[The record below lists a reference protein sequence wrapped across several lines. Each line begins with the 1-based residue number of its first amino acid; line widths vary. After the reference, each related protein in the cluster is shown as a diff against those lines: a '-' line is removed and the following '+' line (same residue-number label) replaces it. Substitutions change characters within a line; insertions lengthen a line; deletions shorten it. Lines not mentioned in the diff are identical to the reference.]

1 LSPHPE
7 YFDSTASQRALRPLL
22 WLVSASFFMQTLDA
36 TIVNTAL
43 PAMARSLG
51 ERCACSPWSSPIP

>member
-1 LSPHPE
+1 MA
-7 YFDSTASQRALRPLL
+7 DTASPDPDRSLQPLL
-22 WLVSASFFMQTLDA
+22 WLVSASFFMQTLDS

-51 ERCACSPWSSPIP
+51 EGALRMQSARQE